1 MSYDYSTCIERQH
14 PLIMEAQCNI
24 LFGFAFTLRAVLA
37 GQTSTCLAFKEDL
50 NDQNLARF
58 SINSGGRS

>member
-1 MSYDYSTCIERQH
+1 MMSYDYSTCIERQH

-37 GQTSTCLAFKEDL
+37 GQTSTSFGI
-50 NDQNLARF
+50 QRG
-58 SINSGGRS
+58 SQRSKFGSVVGVDFNA